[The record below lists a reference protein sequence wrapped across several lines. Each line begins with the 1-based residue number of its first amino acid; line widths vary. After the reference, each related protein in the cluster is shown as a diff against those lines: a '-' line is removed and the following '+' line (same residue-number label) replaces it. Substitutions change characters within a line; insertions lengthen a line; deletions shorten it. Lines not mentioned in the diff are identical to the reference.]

1 MTFPSVPIRT
11 VPTATAA
18 TMRRADA
25 EALSRYNIEPIQLM
39 EAAGLQTA
47 RLVDSLF
54 GGVDGRW
61 IAVLCGPG
69 NNGGD
74 AMVSARYLRQ
84 RGARV
89 RAFVVPPRSTV
100 ETNLAG
106 HHLRTLQSLGVD
118 WRDARDSPM
127 DLTADVIV
135 DGLLGTGVRLPVRPQ
150 EDGIIQAIN
159 QAGAPVV
166 AVDVPSGLDAD
177 TGAGNDRCVQATVTL
192 TLGFLKPG
200 LVGCEATGRLILA
213 DIGLPSDLLGDHQSA
228 VNAIFAMGD
237 LVELV

>member
-18 TMRRADA
+18 TMRHADA
-25 EALSRYNIEPIQLM
+25 GALSRFNIEPIQLM

-47 RLVDSLF
+47 RLVASLLE
-54 GGVDGRW
+54 GVEGKR
-61 IAVLCGPG
+61 IAVVCGPG

-74 AMVSARYLRQ
+74 ALVSARYLRQ

-89 RAFVVPPRSTV
+89 RALVVPPR
-100 ETNLAG
+100 EMGLAA
-106 HHLRTLQSLGVD
+106 HHLRTLQSLGIE
-118 WRDARDSPM
+118 WTDARASPA
-127 DLTADVIV
+127 DLSADVIV

-159 QAGAPVV
+159 QVRAPVV
-166 AVDVPSGLDAD
+166 AIDVPSGLDAD
-177 TGAGNDRCVQATVTL
+177 TGAGADRCVQATVTL
-192 TLGFLKPG
+192 TIGHLKPG
-200 LVGCEATGRLILA
+200 LVDCQAAGRVFLA
-213 DIGLPSDLLGDHQSA
+213 DIGLPADLFGDHRA
-228 VNAIFAMGD
+228 ALNAIFAVGD